1 VWGEEAD
8 GEGTVVLRSTEITV
22 DGKWNLES
30 PAVRSL
36 TMDDRSNALLQTGD
50 IVVTKSSG
58 SEAHIGKAAIVDSA
72 IAAQGCCFS
81 NFMQRL
87 RANRR
92 LVARYLYWMLNSSL
106 GREQLR
112 YLGATTTGLVNL
124 NGTTLGEMYTLVPPV
139 TSQRRIADFLDR
151 KTEAIDALIAKK
163 ERLIELLEE
172 KRTALI
178 THAVTKGLNPD
189 APMKPSGIEWV
200 GDTPAHWIS
209 GRVRDTVG
217 AAINGAWGD
226 VPTGGRTDVVCV
238 RVADFDRQLLRVTG
252 GELTRRCLPLRDR
265 GARVLQTGDLL
276 LEKSGGGENQP
287 VGAVVKFSRDTD
299 VDAVCSN
306 FVARVVPHS
315 GHDSSFLCYLH
326 AAMYTAR
333 INVRSIKQNTGIQ
346 NLDAGAY
353 FSEPVLLP
361 PKNEQ
366 HAIAGY
372 LDEKTAALRAVVTR
386 TRDSIEAVREYRS
399 AVITSAVTGQLDV
412 QEVAS

>member
-1 VWGEEAD
+1 
-8 GEGTVVLRSTEITV
+8 
-22 DGKWNLES
+22 
-30 PAVRSL
+30 
-36 TMDDRSNALLQTGD
+36 M
-50 IVVTKSSG
+50 
-58 SEAHIGKAAIVDSA
+58 
-72 IAAQGCCFS
+72 
-81 NFMQRL
+81 
-87 RANRR
+87 
-92 LVARYLYWMLNSSL
+92 
-106 GREQLR
+106 
-112 YLGATTTGLVNL
+112 
-124 NGTTLGEMYTLVPPV
+124 
-139 TSQRRIADFLDR
+139 
-151 KTEAIDALIAKK
+151 
-163 ERLIELLEE
+163 
-172 KRTALI
+172 
-178 THAVTKGLNPD
+178 
-189 APMKPSGIEWV
+189 
-200 GDTPAHWIS
+200 
-209 GRVRDTVG
+209 
-217 AAINGAWGD
+217 
-226 VPTGGRTDVVCV
+226 
-238 RVADFDRQLLRVTG
+238 
-252 GELTRRCLPLRDR
+252 
-265 GARVLQTGDLL
+265 LQTGDLL